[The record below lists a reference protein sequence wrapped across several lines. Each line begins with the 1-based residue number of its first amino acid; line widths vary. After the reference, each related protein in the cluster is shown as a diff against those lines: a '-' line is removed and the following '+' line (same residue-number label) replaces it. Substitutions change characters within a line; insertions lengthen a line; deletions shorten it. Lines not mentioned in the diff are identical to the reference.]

1 VWYSL
6 VVFAVLAIFAV
17 TIVWQE
23 GRIGLRRVDRE
34 LDDLSATLVNVLV
47 DELGEMPTPAAAAT
61 EVNRTMAVANRALA
75 ILDERGSVLAA
86 SWNGLH
92 LRGGIAGPDIESRTW
107 TADTEQGAWRVTVRP
122 ASFRGRTYGLLV
134 ASPLADA
141 YRERREAQEALW
153 IGIPIALVLAAAG
166 GLWLASIGLRP
177 LADMARRASRLAPN
191 SMEDFGES
199 DRRDEIGQLARA
211 FNGLVARL
219 RQALG
224 TQRRFMADAS
234 HELRTPVSAVQSTAD
249 VMLARESRPEAEYR
263 EALQIVGNEAR
274 RIGRLVDDM
283 LVLARADAGGYP
295 LRRVS
300 LYLNEVVLD
309 CGRTLEVLARER
321 GVRVCAAAP
330 TDVAF
335 EGDEDL
341 LRRMVLNLVRN
352 AVQHSRGGGTVS
364 IDVAPNGRHVAIRV
378 KDEGRGIPAEDRAR
392 IFDRFVQ
399 LDAARRGEGSGLGL
413 AIARWVAE
421 AHGGTL
427 DLEDSS
433 ERGSTFRVSLPLD
446 AEVRSSNFPSSF

>member
-1 VWYSL
+1 VTLFPAATSWTLRARLTVWYSL

-47 DELGEMPTPAAAAT
+47 DELGEMPTPLAAAA

-75 ILDERGSVLAA
+75 ILDERGGVLAA
-86 SWNGLH
+86 
-92 LRGGIAGPDIESRTW
+92 P
-107 TADTEQGAWRVTVRP
+107 
-122 ASFRGRTYGLLV
+122 FRGRTYGLLV

-191 SMEDFGES
+191 SMEDLGES

-309 CGRTLEVLARER
+309 CSRTLEILARER
-321 GVRVCAAAP
+321 GVRVNAAAP

-352 AVQHSRGGGTVS
+352 AVQHSRGGSTVS

-378 KDEGRGIPAEDRAR
+378 TDEGRGIPAEDRAR

-446 AEVRSSNFPSSF
+446 AEVRS